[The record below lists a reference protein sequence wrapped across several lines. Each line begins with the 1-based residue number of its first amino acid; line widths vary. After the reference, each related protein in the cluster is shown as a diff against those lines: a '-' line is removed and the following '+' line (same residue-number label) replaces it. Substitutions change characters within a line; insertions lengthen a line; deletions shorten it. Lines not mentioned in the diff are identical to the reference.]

1 MNRYALALC
10 GMAGLLLS
18 ACAGKA
24 VGAEDVYSPDAIK
37 AVMKKTCD
45 YMLANPID
53 QGKIKYPDLDRG
65 WVRAA
70 FYTGVMATYYTTQ
83 DEKYLKAALDWGQRN
98 KWQANSAQ
106 RKGKGK
112 AGDWHADDQASAQ
125 TYAEC
130 CEIRKDP
137 NMIAD
142 ARKVFDVRVASPKP
156 GREDWWWCDSLFMA
170 PPAMARVAKITGEKK
185 YLDLMDSLWWDT
197 TAYLYD
203 KDEDL
208 YYRDDKFFA
217 KKTPSGKKVFWGRG
231 NGWVMGGT
239 CRVLQYMPADYPSR
253 QKYVDLLKKMA
264 KKVASLQQSDGLWRP
279 SLLDPQEVPVQE
291 TSSSGFFC
299 FALAWGI
306 NNGILDR
313 AEYLPVVQKAWKAL
327 VGCVEENG
335 KLGYVQPIGA
345 APDKVSKDTTQ
356 EYGVGAFLLAGA
368 EMVKLAQT
376 AK

>member
-1 MNRYALALC
+1 MLSGLVFVLLA
-10 GMAGLLLS
+10 AGVVQAADAPDIYTPDS
-18 ACAGKA
+18 VKA
-24 VGAEDVYSPDAIK
+24 I
-37 AVMKKTCD
+37 MKKTCD
-45 YMLANPID
+45 YMLANPIEL
-53 QGKIKYPDLDRG
+53 GKLKHPDHDNG

-70 FYTGVMATYYTTQ
+70 FYTGVMATYFTTQ
-83 DEKYLKAALDWGQRN
+83 DEKYLDAAMKWGQRN
-98 KWQANSAQ
+98 KWQANSDL

-112 AGDWHADDQASAQ
+112 AGDWHADDQACAQ
-125 TYAEC
+125 TWAELY
-130 CEIRKDP
+130 EIKKDP
-137 NMIAD
+137 NMIQNFA
-142 ARKVFDVRVASPKP
+142 KVLDVRVAKPKP
-156 GREDWWWCDSLFMA
+156 GRVDWWWCDSLFMA
-170 PPAMARVAKITGEKK
+170 PPAMARLAKVTGEKK

-208 YYRDDKFFA
+208 YFRDDSYFA
-217 KKTPSGKKVFWGRG
+217 KKTPSGQKVFWGRG

-264 KKVASLQQSDGLWRP
+264 KKVAKLQQPDGLWRP
-279 SLLDPQEVPVQE
+279 SMLDPNEVASPE

-313 AEYLPVVQKAWKAL
+313 DEYLPVVLKAWKGL
-327 VGCVEENG
+327 VGCVEESG
-335 KLGYVQPIGA
+335 KLGFVQPIGA
-345 APDKVSKDTTQ
+345 APDKVTKDTTQ

-368 EMVKLAQT
+368 EMVKLA
-376 AK
+376 KSSK